1 MHTPRLLALCTLLAL
16 PLACLAQSIERP
28 SPRPGDECSYDIL
41 DNLRSKEKI
50 AERRIVV
57 TSVAPGRI
65 TTRVTQRVL
74 VTRDTGDLTDG
85 EVTYD
90 DDLNVIERDGI
101 KLAQPY
107 PRRIYP
113 LQPGLRQVD
122 REVEYPAQAGTSRT
136 ESLDARAGT
145 WETRSVPAGRFE
157 VLPLQWKGWYHG
169 RSPLWRWSGR
179 IQRDIAFSPASWCE
193 ISSTEQIYNPNSSPF
208 IHRDFVLTGFRHAD
222 AAPAP
227 ASVASSPEQGLP
239 TPAPAAPPGSAD

>member
-1 MHTPRLLALCTLLAL
+1 M
-16 PLACLAQSIERP
+16 AQSIERP
-28 SPRPGDECSYDIL
+28 SPLSGDECSYDIL

-65 TTRVTQRVL
+65 TTRVTHRVI
-74 VTRDTGDLTDG
+74 VTRDTKDLTDG
-85 EVTYD
+85 QVVYD

-101 KLAQPY
+101 KFAQPY

-113 LQPGLRQVD
+113 LQPGLHQID

-136 ESLDARAGT
+136 ESLDAKAGT
-145 WETRSVPAGRFE
+145 WETRTVPAGCFQ
-157 VLPLQWKGWYHG
+157 VLTLQWKGWYNG

-179 IQRDIAFSPASWCE
+179 IQRDIAFSLASWCE
-193 ISSTEQIYNPNSSPF
+193 ISSTEQIYTPNSSPF
-208 IHRDFVLTGFRHAD
+208 VHRDFVLTGFKRND

-227 ASVASSPEQGLP
+227 AS
-239 TPAPAAPPGSAD
+239 AAPPPEQAPSHLPQHLLPDPAYKPPQPPSAGCIQCG